1 MATFKKF
8 YIDDTP
14 YDYVN
19 EATET
24 AISNAQALASSAY
37 NLASSAYNVAS
48 SAINAT
54 SRKWAPA
61 YDTTTTYDKFAF
73 VTYNNK
79 VYRALKSNVKNVTPG
94 TDSSAWV
101 VRNTITTEL
110 TALWAKAS
118 G

>member
-1 MATFKKF
+1 MRFNMATFKKF

-19 EATET
+19 DDTEA
-24 AISNAQALASSAY
+24 AISSAQALASSAY
-37 NLASSAYNVAS
+37 DLAS

-54 SRKWAPA
+54 SRNWAPA
-61 YDTTTTYDKFAF
+61 YSTTTTYDKFAF

-101 VRNTITTEL
+101 VRNTITAEL